1 MRSGDLR
8 LGDVRLGDVRLG
20 DVRLGDVRLG
30 VAWLVR
36 VRYGAVALFALT
48 LLVCRFALGLEVDYA
63 WIGALLGLTLLTNV
77 VLSRQEARAPRWV
90 LPFVLG
96 LDISI
101 LALSLAV
108 SGGAANPFSVFFL
121 VHVALAA
128 VLLRPAWAWSFAALT
143 ALL

>member
-1 MRSGDLR
+1 MRSRMHPALRGFTGERHASEELVSRQRSNQGHTDEMRPGDLR
-8 LGDVRLGDVRLG
+8 PGDVRLG

-77 VLSRQEARAPRWV
+77 VLSRQE
-90 LPFVLG
+90 
-96 LDISI
+96 
-101 LALSLAV
+101 
-108 SGGAANPFSVFFL
+108 
-121 VHVALAA
+121 
-128 VLLRPAWAWSFAALT
+128 
-143 ALL
+143 